1 MTDFGYA
8 RAATGDPIDGQL
20 DVLRAH
26 GVPDGLTYVDVTA
39 DARTE
44 WDALL
49 DVLVPGD
56 EVVVSRPQILAGP
69 EHAVVVAAAQ
79 IHECG
84 AHLTPARA
92 GIPERI
98 LLAGGASHWC
108 ARQSGRL

>member
-26 GVPDGLTYVDVTA
+26 GVPDGLTYVDATA
-39 DARTE
+39 DARTQ

-56 EVVVSRPQILAGP
+56 EVVVSRPQFLAGP
-69 EHAVVVAAAQ
+69 EHALVAAAAQ
-79 IHECG
+79 VRECG
-84 AHLTPARA
+84 AHITPVGA
-92 GIPERI
+92 GIAERI
-98 LLAGGASHWC
+98 LLAGGASQWS
-108 ARQSGRL
+108 AQQSGRS